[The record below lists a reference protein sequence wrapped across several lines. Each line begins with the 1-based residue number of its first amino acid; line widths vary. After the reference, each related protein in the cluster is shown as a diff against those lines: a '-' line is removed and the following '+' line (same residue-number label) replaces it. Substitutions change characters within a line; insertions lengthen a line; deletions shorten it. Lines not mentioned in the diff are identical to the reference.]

1 MLKVLSEGEMNL
13 IDIKY
18 RVLEKVNVSFDTC
31 PVSGHNYH
39 GLVERKLKTVQ
50 DALAR
55 HEFANARLTASGL
68 QSLLKFI
75 ESVMNSTPMGYSYDR
90 SSSNTP
96 LLRMISPTM
105 LRIGRISLRTLQG
118 PVRVPSSPKSMIQRV
133 NDLHE
138 IWYQIYN
145 DTYILKTIVD
155 MVPKWFKHNR
165 DLNFGDV
172 VFLRKEDGVFG
183 GRWTIGEVDT
193 VLKSKDGL
201 VRRAKVHYVN
211 AF

>member
-1 MLKVLSEGEMNL
+1 MNL

-55 HEFANARLTASGL
+55 HEFAYARLTATGL

-75 ESVMNSTPMGYSYDR
+75 ESDMNSTPMGYSYDR

-118 PVRVPSSPKSMIQRV
+118 PVRVPSSPKFMLQRD
-133 NDLHE
+133 NDLYG
-138 IWYQIYN
+138 I
-145 DTYILKTIVD
+145 
-155 MVPKWFKHNR
+155 
-165 DLNFGDV
+165 
-172 VFLRKEDGVFG
+172 
-183 GRWTIGEVDT
+183 
-193 VLKSKDGL
+193 
-201 VRRAKVHYVN
+201 
-211 AF
+211 